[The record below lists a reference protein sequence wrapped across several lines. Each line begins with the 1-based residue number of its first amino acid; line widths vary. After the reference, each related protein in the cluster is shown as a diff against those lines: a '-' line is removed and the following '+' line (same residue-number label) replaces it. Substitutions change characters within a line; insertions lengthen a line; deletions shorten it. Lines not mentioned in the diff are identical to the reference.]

1 MRVTVPR
8 SRQRRTPPARRA
20 APLGRRRL
28 GRESGRVAVGRAV
41 RLIERLQRQGLAD
54 AAMDAEFTAA
64 CLGAMVLRVGYAS
77 FVISEIPVD
86 VDWAVMTTTRDLGE
100 SDRPRPGPA

>member
-1 MRVTVPR
+1 
-8 SRQRRTPPARRA
+8 
-20 APLGRRRL
+20 
-28 GRESGRVAVGRAV
+28 V

-64 CLGAMVLRVGYAS
+64 CLAGWGWRVGKAW